1 MSPRYA
7 RHFERSMRTSYFS
20 GVKGL
25 VALARDPNHIQ
36 SIFVIV
42 DAFRKLGGLDARV
55 LARLRSDPD
64 TAALIRERYLPERA
78 DFDALARLPEGTL
91 GHAFAK
97 HMYDRNLARDFYPT
111 PIGSDDGSYVS
122 LRMRQTHDVW
132 HVVTGFDTD
141 IPGELGLQAFM
152 LAQIQTPLA
161 LVTIG
166 LMTLRKLKGGA
177 GIDTMFDHIARGW
190 QMGRQAKP
198 FFAQKWESGWSRPL
212 AEWRDELRV

>member
-1 MSPRYA
+1 MKTTYL
-7 RHFERSMRTSYFS
+7 S

-25 VALARDPNHIQ
+25 VTLARDPNHVQ

-42 DAFRKLGGLDARV
+42 DAFRKVGGLDARV

-64 TAALIRERYLPERA
+64 TAALVRERYLPERA

-91 GHAFAK
+91 GYAFAK
-97 HMYDRNLARDFYPT
+97 HMRDRNLARDFYPT
-111 PIGSDDGSYVS
+111 PNVSDDGSYVS

-152 LAQIQTPLA
+152 LAQINTPLA

-166 LMTLRKLKGGA
+166 LMTLRKLYDGE
-177 GIDTMFDHIARGW
+177 GIDAMFDHVTRGW
-190 QMGRQAKP
+190 QMGRRAKP
-198 FFAQKWESGWSRPL
+198 FFAQRWERGWSRRL
-212 AEWRDELRV
+212 AEWRDELYV